1 MVPNHTK
8 ELRTA
13 CPYYKGEEQYIHEM
27 TKRIN
32 PIIDMLAA
40 EIENPR
46 LNYCYDVEDLLKQ
59 GKD

>member
-1 MVPNHTK
+1 
-8 ELRTA
+8 LRTA